1 MVKKASK
8 ISSLKNIEKKS
19 NSKKDKKSTISKS
32 SVISY
37 SKKSRNIVITQ
48 MKSAKKQKY
57 NPKASVNMHSLRKEA
72 NMDDKKSNFSDDFF
86 QKQLKDS
93 IKVL

>member
-8 ISSLKNIEKKS
+8 ISSLKYIKKKS

-32 SVISY
+32 SEISY

-57 NPKASVNMHSLRKEA
+57 NPNALVNRKEA
-72 NMDDKKSNFSDDFF
+72 KIDDKKSNFSDDFF
-86 QKQLKDS
+86 QKQLKDT